1 MPRLSKRPETLT
13 PKMERLLPF
22 LTCFFDLPLKSVLQL
37 LNVSHHT
44 LDPIRRSMGM
54 KKWPFVEIVRG
65 QYCQREEIVAM
76 RAQMMPVAD
85 TEMQRVL
92 CRVAAR
98 SEEFW
103 SHSSKR
109 IERTRKRKPC
119 CRRAEAPQEQPPE
132 DQDAPAQQEECQPS
146 ENHPSVWPEEEEQ
159 EEDSDFWNDMRDLFD
174 LGQRAAVT
182 AEPWSEH
189 GLFSQ

>member
-13 PKMERLLPF
+13 PKMERILPF

-44 LDPIRRSMGM
+44 LDPIRRSMGL
-54 KKWPFVEIVRG
+54 KKWPFVDIVRG
-65 QYCQREEIVAM
+65 QYCQREDIVAM
-76 RAQMMPVAD
+76 RAEMMPVAD
-85 TEMQRVL
+85 TEMQRL
-92 CRVAAR
+92 ICRAATR

-103 SHSSKR
+103 TNSSKR

-119 CRRAEAPQEQPPE
+119 ASNSHAPPDFAGQELSH
-132 DQDAPAQQEECQPS
+132 DAPAQEESFQAS
-146 ENHPSVWPEEEEQ
+146 NPSVWPEDEQ
-159 EEDSDFWNDMRDLFD
+159 EEGSSFWNDMRDLFE